1 MAVERSGVTLQIV
14 DATQTSASEVSVLA
28 DSSENPDALFI
39 GGAFIA
45 KNGKKI
51 VYQDT
56 SASSSLRSLY
66 IAAGAA
72 YSESTNRYSLNGIT
86 DITESEMRNIYLRC
100 AGRIGSDAKCA
111 FCNLKV
117 RTNLP
122 INGDDV
128 YNGGFDA
135 RGMFAET
142 SVSDQQT
149 IKTITLAL
157 TNGNS
162 FLVYNAANMFWNA
175 GKLENIIGILY
186 MWNCSNVFRMFA
198 GCTALKTVH
207 LWALH
212 QDISFENSPYISA
225 ESLNHAI
232 SHANGTNFTITV
244 HANTYAKL
252 TSTSS
257 TYADY
262 HSVYTTALSKN
273 IAFAS
278 A

>member
-39 GGAFIA
+39 GDAFIA

-72 YSESTNRYSLNGIT
+72 YSERTNRYSLNGIT
-86 DITESEMRNIYLRC
+86 DITESEMRKIYLRC
-100 AGRIGSDAKCA
+100 SGRIGSYAMCA
-111 FCNLKV
+111 FYNLKV

-122 INGDDV
+122 INGDEG
-128 YNGGFDA
+128 YFGGFDA
-135 RGMFAET
+135 RGMFAEP
-142 SVSDQQT
+142 SGSDNQT

-162 FLVYNAANMFWNA
+162 FAVTNAANMFWNA
-175 GKLENIIGILY
+175 GKLENIIGTIY
-186 MWNCSNVFRMFA
+186 MWNCSDVFRMFS
-198 GCTALKTVH
+198 GCTALKTVY

-212 QDISFENSPYISA
+212 QAISFENSPYISA
-225 ESLNHAI
+225 ESLNYAI
-232 SHANGTNFTITV
+232 SHATGTNFTITV
-244 HANTYAKL
+244 HSNTYARL

>member
-39 GGAFIA
+39 GDAFIA

-72 YSESTNRYSLNGIT
+72 YSEITNRYSLNGIT

-100 AGRIGSDAKCA
+100 SGRIVSDAKCA

-149 IKTITLAL
+149 IKTITVAL

-175 GKLENIIGILY
+175 GKLENIIGTIYL
-186 MWNCSNVFRMFA
+186 WNCNNVFRMFA
-198 GCTALKTVH
+198 GCTALKTVN

-212 QDISFENSPYISA
+212 QDISFENSPHISA
-225 ESLNHAI
+225 ESLNFAI
-232 SHANGTNFTITV
+232 SHATGTNFTITV
-244 HANTYAKL
+244 HANTYARL